1 MSLRQIV
8 AIALSLAVLALFI
21 GLGIWQVQRL
31 QWKEGVLAEI
41 SARIEAQPVALPATP
56 GPIDDK
62 YLPVEVTGEMRD
74 LTLRVLVSTKQSG
87 AGYRLISP
95 LATDG
100 GDVMIDRGFIRVD
113 QKQPPVQTGPV
124 TVVGNLHWPD
134 DRSGATPDN
143 DVDNNTWFAR
153 DIPQMAEILGTR
165 PVLVIARQIDPP
177 QAGVAPLPVTTEG
190 IPNRHLEYAG
200 TWFLLALTWSVMTLT
215 LLWRKKRRHS

>member
-41 SARIEAQPVALPATP
+41 GARIEAQPVALPATP
-56 GPIDDK
+56 DPIDDK

-74 LTLRVLVSTKQSG
+74 PTLRVLVSTKQSG